1 MLLAALLEIFT
12 MFHQRWE
19 VIKTTSVIT
28 REELNKLF
36 LTTVVIIKTGRL
48 LARYW
53 TKYSRMDEVKMSSTN
68 YTWPFL
74 K

>member
-1 MLLAALLEIFT
+1 MLLGALLEIFT
-12 MFHQRWE
+12 IFPQRWE

-48 LARYW
+48 RARYW
-53 TKYSRMDEVKMSSTN
+53 IKYSRMDEVKMSSTN